1 MRNKIYGAFNI
12 ADRTASRNFA
22 NHSTIISNQAV
33 KSFNSYIN
41 SGDIELSC
49 ADIEPLSIHDYKK
62 KTIKNEANHEEEGN
76 VLRSKNRRQ
85 RDNIE
90 EWGEGAPGKKKG
102 GLSRGVR
109 SIFNKFHAVPLEN
122 SEFGVRIS
130 QNMPLLD
137 CPSTRKLQRA
147 SNACSVRDL
156 VDKSRQGL
164 MGACVYDY
172 SDFMFCKYLGRVPN
186 NYMITLRRFTIPV
199 NDYIKPYGNA
209 KAIQPN
215 DPGVRTQV
223 RTSNG
228 GVSMG
233 CMVTWLGTP
242 GNEMN
247 EIMKYNFSMPFKSVD
262 AKFEDDGAAAPQAH
276 NNNSK
281 GAIGG
286 LFGAAMSSSIVRGLA
301 ARGALGRGLY
311 NPQGG
316 QTVSTPPPH
325 YDPQKAYVGVDMIKS
340 IYIRDPDKGL
350 RFEHKFKLTFDYELR
365 SYDGINGRQA
375 MLDLLGNILTVCYT
389 TGDFWPGA
397 YRHNQG
403 GSYVQPMSSLECMK
417 HHKTFTGY
425 MKAFQKDVAR
435 FKEGLKAAMAN
446 PIETLLRLLDNIGG
460 LILGGEDESLPPTF
474 GSGRNALL
482 SDNPVGF
489 WHVTIG
495 NPCAPMMSIGNM
507 ILENCT
513 VEHYGPLGLDDF
525 PTGLRV
531 TCELVGGKPR
541 DKRLIERIYVSGNDR
556 IYMPLD
562 QDVIK
567 MIRNAEEINKYGTVG
582 RNNVTNTATN
592 SSKPENQKVIAERNQ
607 TASNAYI
614 SAFEDANIQTV
625 NPQSTQEIAEG
636 ELDTNKIVRR
646 MFGNIGAS
654 TSFGVVIASG
664 EMAEGAPKGQ
674 EQPIRA
680 MEAPEV
686 DATAAPDMAKE
697 MADYYTKVEAET
709 PPPNED

>member
-22 NHSTIISNQAV
+22 NHSTIISNQAATD
-33 KSFNSYIN
+33 FNSYIN
-41 SGDIELSC
+41 SGEVALRS
-49 ADIEPLSIHDYKK
+49 ADIEPLAKQDYKK
-62 KTIKNEANHEEEGN
+62 QPIKNEADNEKNGYVLLPKSERQKEN
-76 VLRSKNRRQ
+76 VKEFTQFSK
-85 RDNIE
+85 
-90 EWGEGAPGKKKG
+90 
-102 GLSRGVR
+102 GVR

-122 SEFGVRIS
+122 PTFGVRIS

-156 VDKSRQGL
+156 VAKSRQGL

-209 KAIQPN
+209 NAIQPN
-215 DPGVRTQV
+215 DPAALTQV

-262 AKFEDDGAAAPQAH
+262 AKFEDDGAAAP
-276 NNNSK
+276 NPKNPNSK

-286 LFGAAMSSSIVRGLA
+286 LFGAAMSSSVVRGLA
-301 ARGALGRGLY
+301 SRGLLGHGLY

-316 QTVSTPPPH
+316 QTVTTPPPH

-425 MKAFQKDVAR
+425 MKAFQKDIVN
-435 FKEGLKAAMAN
+435 FKAGLKAAAAN

-562 QDVIK
+562 QDVIE
-567 MIRNAEEINKYGTVG
+567 MLRNAKKINKYGSHG
-582 RNNVTNTATN
+582 RRPKYKTGVKKKGSDIN
-592 SSKPENQKVIAERNQ
+592 STKE
-607 TASNAYI
+607 I
-614 SAFEDANIQTV
+614 SAMNTRENDAYVSALKDAEQQTV
-625 NPQSTQEIAEG
+625 NRPPADIEIVEG
-636 ELDTNKIVRR
+636 ELDTDKLVRR

-664 EMAEGAPKGQ
+664 EMAEGAPKGK
-674 EQPIRA
+674 EQGSVMDDEMNMDIRPTINPNA
-680 MEAPEV
+680 AAEME
-686 DATAAPDMAKE
+686 T
-697 MADYYTKVEAET
+697 YYT
-709 PPPNED
+709 PD

>member
-12 ADRTASRNFA
+12 TNKTASRYFA

-33 KSFNSYIN
+33 NSFNSYIN
-41 SGDIELSC
+41 SGDIELSS
-49 ADIEPLSIHDYKK
+49 ADIEPLSKDDYRLEDVKNDAGNTTQGYVLKPK
-62 KTIKNEANHEEEGN
+62 KT
-76 VLRSKNRRQ
+76 RQ
-85 RDNIE
+85 DENIE
-90 EWGEGAPGKKKG
+90 KYGNDNKG

-122 SEFGVRIS
+122 SEYGVRIS

-209 KAIQPN
+209 NAIRPN
-215 DPGVRTQV
+215 DPAAQTQA

-262 AKFEDDGAAAPQAH
+262 AKFEDDGAAAP
-276 NNNSK
+276 NPSNPNSK

-286 LFGAAMSSSIVRGLA
+286 LFGAAMSSSVVRGLA
-301 ARGALGRGLY
+301 TRGLLGRGLY
-311 NPQGG
+311 NPRGG

-403 GSYVQPMSSLECMK
+403 GAYVQPMSSLECMRK
-417 HHKTFTGY
+417 HKTFTGY
-425 MKAFQKDVAR
+425 MKAFQRDVAS
-435 FKEGLKAAMAN
+435 FKKGLQAAAAN

-460 LILGGEDESLPPTF
+460 LILGGEDETLPPTF

-567 MIRNAEEINKYGTVG
+567 MIRNAEKINKYGSHARSNTGVKKKG
-582 RNNVTNTATN
+582 SDIASVKEIAARN
-592 SSKPENQKVIAERNQ
+592 KD
-607 TASNAYI
+607 ASNAFK
-614 SAFEDANIQTV
+614 STFEDAEQQTV
-625 NPQSTQEIAEG
+625 NRPQNPEIVED
-636 ELDTNKIVRR
+636 EIDTNKLIRR
-646 MFGNIGAS
+646 MFGNIGSS
-654 TSFGVVIASG
+654 TSFGVVIAAG
-664 EMAEGAPKGQ
+664 EMAEGAPKGK
-674 EQPIRA
+674 ELNS
-680 MEAPEV
+680 V
-686 DATAAPDMAKE
+686 DAMDGNGEPEANLEPIDE
-697 MADYYTKVEAET
+697 MNSYYNSGDNSTT
-709 PPPNED
+709 QSTQS

>member
-12 ADRTASRNFA
+12 TNKTASRYFA
-22 NHSTIISNQAV
+22 NHPTIISNRAV
-33 KSFNSYIN
+33 NSFNSYIN

-49 ADIEPLSIHDYKK
+49 ADIEPLAESDYKDEF
-62 KTIKNEANHEEEGN
+62 IKNEAGN
-76 VLRSKNRRQ
+76 EKKGWVLRPKKERQ
-85 RDNIE
+85 LDNIK
-90 EWGEGAPGKKKG
+90 EWGQKAPGDKMIG

-122 SEFGVRIS
+122 SEYGVRIS

-209 KAIQPN
+209 NAIQPN
-215 DPGVRTQV
+215 DPVVRTQV

-262 AKFEDDGAAAPQAH
+262 AKFEDDGAAAP
-276 NNNSK
+276 NPSNPNSK

-286 LFGAAMSSSIVRGLA
+286 LFGAAMSSSVVRGLA
-301 ARGALGRGLY
+301 ARGLLGRGLY

-425 MKAFQKDVAR
+425 MKAFQRDVVK
-435 FKEGLKAAMAN
+435 FKAGLKAAAAN

-525 PTGLRV
+525 PTSLRV

-567 MIRNAEEINKYGTVG
+567 MIRNAENINKFGTVG
-582 RNNVTNTATN
+582 QKNKTNTATN
-592 SSKPENQKVIAERNQ
+592 SSKPESQAEITKTNQA
-607 TASNAYI
+607 ASNAYV
-614 SAFEDANIQTV
+614 SAFKDANLQTV
-625 NPQSTQEIAEG
+625 NHSSTQEIMEG
-636 ELDTNKIVRR
+636 ELDTNKLIRR

-654 TSFGVVIASG
+654 TSFGVVIAAG
-664 EMAEGAPKGQ
+664 EMAEGAPKGK
-674 EQPIRA
+674 EQQDSA
-680 MEAPEV
+680 MEAPKV
-686 DATAAPDMAKE
+686 NPASASADAAAE
-697 MADYYTKVEAET
+697 MESYYTQAESET
-709 PPPNED
+709 PS